1 VINNRLSFLMGIPTI
16 IGTALL
22 VQNTIATVLSQ
33 INMFQFAPIGA
44 GWYLMLIIISTI
56 IATIFAWFAVKS
68 MGFIPRHPD
77 EE

>member
-1 VINNRLSFLMGIPTI
+1 MINNRLSFLMGILTI

-22 VQNTIATVLSQ
+22 VPNTIATVLSQ
-33 INMFQFAPIGA
+33 TNIFQFAPIDA

-56 IATIFAWFAVKS
+56 IATIFDWFAVKR
-68 MGFIPRHPD
+68 MGFLPRHPD